1 MPCVKRIA
9 GSFLNI
15 LCEVCCAERARL
27 CLAVPDG
34 GRAVVVL
41 DQRMPAPG
49 ALMRGSGGGSIQ
61 LSLLES
67 AGTAGGSFGS
77 PADASYSVCGEAPT
91 MNGALIESNGFR
103 EWKIS
108 RRVNGFD
115 LELDLAF
122 HERDA
127 GFINER
133 ISRAAAFLDLFE
145 ALLDDRRSPGR
156 PGGAEHDTVPAFNP
170 PLLGQGPA
178 MIDLKRT
185 IGAVAVS
192 DISVLI
198 EGESGTGKEVV
209 AHNVHRLSRR
219 QAKPLVIASSLEMP
233 HSLLQSEL
241 FGHAEGA
248 FTGASRDRAGLIESA
263 GGGTFFLDEIGEMPL
278 SLQAAL
284 LRVLQEKEIRR
295 IGESRRR
302 RVDVRFIFATNR
314 DLLGLVRKGRFRT
327 DLYFR
332 IAGARLYIPPLRMR
346 KEDIVPLANFFLAH
360 CARHAGRG
368 APALAAAAVRKLIRY
383 RWPGNVREVKN
394 EMERLVA
401 LHGGEEMIAAGMLSP
416 HIDESDDES
425 AGADATGTL
434 PEAVRRLERAM
445 IRDALRRFAGNR
457 TRAAG
462 ELGITRQ
469 GLLKKLKRHGDLA

>member
-1 MPCVKRIA
+1 MHGMKRIVA
-9 GSFLNI
+9 SFLNI
-15 LCEVCCAERARL
+15 LCEVCCAERARVRM
-27 CLAVPDG
+27 AVPDG

-41 DQRMPAPG
+41 DQRMPAPL
-49 ALMRGSGGGSIQ
+49 ARELSRDGGGIQ
-61 LSLLES
+61 LPLLEP
-67 AGTAGGSFGS
+67 AGTAGGSFL
-77 PADASYSVCGEAPT
+77 PHADALHSICGETAMT
-91 MNGALIESNGFR
+91 SAALIESDGIG

-115 LELDLAF
+115 LELDLAL
-122 HERDA
+122 HERGA

-133 ISRAAAFLDLFE
+133 ISKAAAFLDLFE
-145 ALLDDRRSPGR
+145 ALLDGRHFPGR
-156 PGGAEHDTVPAFNP
+156 PSVAEYGATPLFNP

-185 IGAVAVS
+185 IGAVAAS

-209 AHNVHRLSRR
+209 AQNVHRLSRR

-233 HSLLQSEL
+233 HSLLQNEL

-263 GGGTFFLDEIGEMPL
+263 SGGTFFLDEIGEMPI

-302 RVDVRFIFATNR
+302 TVDVRFIFATNR
-314 DLLGLVRKGRFRT
+314 DLLELVRKGRFRT

-332 IAGARLYIPPLRMR
+332 IAGARLYIPPLRTR
-346 KEDIVPLANFFLAH
+346 KEDIVPLADFFLAC

-368 APALAAAAVRKLIRY
+368 VPALAVAAVRKLVKY
-383 RWPGNVREVKN
+383 RWPGNVRELKN
-394 EMERLVA
+394 EVERLVA
-401 LHGGEEMIAAGMLSP
+401 LHGGEEIITAGMLSP
-416 HIDESDDES
+416 HIDEADDEN
-425 AGADATGTL
+425 AGADAGGAL
-434 PEAVRRLERAM
+434 PGAVKRLERAM
-445 IRDALRRFAGNR
+445 IREALRRFAGNR
-457 TRAAG
+457 TKAAG